1 MPSVL
6 SLLELLPN
14 GGGDGKAFE
23 FLTIEN
29 MRKFNEQTPD
39 VPGVK
44 YYSWGATYQP
54 GLIDTWKWSHAVV
67 LEKEGPND
75 GLVSVESAKWV
86 SDAFLPSAWIW
97 VLICRIGNL
106 SWYA

>member
-1 MPSVL
+1 
-6 SLLELLPN
+6 
-14 GGGDGKAFE
+14 
-23 FLTIEN
+23 

-75 GLVSVESAKWV
+75 GLVSLQSAQWV
-86 SDAFLPSAWIW
+86 SHHVTPHQPLIRSHSSSALPTFCSDGPTASRRFPSHILLRTP
-97 VLICRIGNL
+97 VGCVYVMYRM
-106 SWYA
+106 